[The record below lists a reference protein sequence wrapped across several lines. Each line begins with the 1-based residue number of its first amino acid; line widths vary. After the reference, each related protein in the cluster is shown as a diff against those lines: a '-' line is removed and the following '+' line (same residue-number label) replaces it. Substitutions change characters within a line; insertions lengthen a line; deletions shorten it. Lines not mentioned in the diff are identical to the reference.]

1 MKVALLDHNQIMT
14 DVAPHLDITSDL
26 QEADTL
32 LYWQDIYG
40 TMNIDIRNANED
52 GKKTFVFEHGINSY
66 RDYIPPYN
74 HELIA
79 NKILL
84 MGEVGK
90 EELIKHGIDPERLI
104 VVGSTLYD
112 RLSTKQ
118 KHEQKTILF
127 APIHWNGDIE
137 ENKEVA
143 EKLREIADKHG
154 FKVITKVMED
164 HNKEWYDNPIYSD
177 RNYPDH
183 LKTCGDALSQADVVV
198 GYKEGTFESFAY
210 SMDIPLV
217 IVDHWKPKE
226 LLGVSYDKIC
236 GNLSH
241 ACVKADLDDLE
252 KAIVHEIEYPH
263 TLKDY
268 RWKWLEKHAGFGLE
282 GTALER
288 ILNAIK

>member
-14 DVAPHLDITSDL
+14 DVAPHLDITSNL

-32 LYWQDIYG
+32 IYWQDIYG
-40 TMNIDIRNANED
+40 SMNIDIKNANEE
-52 GKKTFVFEHGINSY
+52 GKKTFVFEHGVNSY

-90 EELIKHGIDPERLI
+90 EALMKVGIAEDRLI

-112 RLSTKQ
+112 RLPEKVE
-118 KHEQKTILF
+118 HEQKTILF

-137 ENKEVA
+137 ENKDIA
-143 EKLREIADKHG
+143 EKLRDIANKYG
-154 FKVITKVMED
+154 FKVITKIMED
-164 HNKEWYDNPIYSD
+164 HNKEWYDNPIFSD

-183 LKTCGDALSQADVVV
+183 LKACGDALSQADVLIS
-198 GYKEGTFESFAY
+198 YKEGTFESFAY
-210 SMDIPLV
+210 SMDIPF
-217 IVDHWKPKE
+217 IAVDHWKTKE
-226 LLGVSYDKIC
+226 LLGVSYDSLC
-236 GNLSH
+236 DNLSP
-241 ACVKADLDDLE
+241 ACIKSGLDDLE
-252 KAIVHEIEYPH
+252 RAILGEFENPLR
-263 TLKDY
+263 LKDY
-268 RWKWLEKHAGFGLE
+268 RKQWLDKHAGFNLE

>member
-14 DVAPHLDITSDL
+14 DVAPHLDTTIL
-26 QEADTL
+26 LNEADVL

-40 TMNIDIRNANED
+40 SMNTDIKNANEE

-66 RDYIPPYN
+66 RDYTPPYN

-90 EELIKHGIDPERLI
+90 GELIKTGIDESRLV

-112 RLSTKQ
+112 RLPERVEHNK
-118 KHEQKTILF
+118 KTILF
-127 APIHWNGDIE
+127 APIHWNGDID
-137 ENKEVA
+137 ENKDIA
-143 EKLREIADKHG
+143 EKLRGIAAKHG
-154 FKVITKVMED
+154 FRVITKVMED
-164 HNKEWYDNPIYSD
+164 HNKEWYDNPIFSD

-183 LKTCGDALSQADVVV
+183 LKACGDALSQADVVI
-198 GYKEGTFESFAY
+198 GYKEGTFESFGYA
-210 SMDIPLV
+210 MDIPLV
-217 IVDHWKPKE
+217 VVDHWIPKE
-226 LLGVSYDKIC
+226 LIGVHYETLYD
-236 GNLSH
+236 NLSP
-241 ACVKADLDDLE
+241 ACIKSGLDDLE
-252 KAIVHEIEYPH
+252 KTILREIDNP
-263 TLKDY
+263 LRLSDY
-268 RWKWLEKHAGFGLE
+268 RRQWLNTHAGFNLK

>member
-40 TMNIDIRNANED
+40 TMNIDIRNANEE

-79 NKILL
+79 KKILL
-84 MGEVGK
+84 MGQVSK
-90 EELIKHGIDPERLI
+90 DELIKNGIAEDRLV

-112 RLSTKQ
+112 RLPAKQ

-143 EKLREIADKHG
+143 EKLRGIANRHG

-164 HNKEWYDNPIYSD
+164 HNKDWYDNPIYSD

-183 LKTCGDALSQADVVV
+183 LKACGDALSQADVVV

-217 IVDHWKPKE
+217 VVDHWKIKE
-226 LLGVSYDKIC
+226 LLGVSYETLCD
-236 GNLSH
+236 NLSP
-241 ACVKADLDDLE
+241 ACVKSGLDDLE
-252 KAIVHEIEYPH
+252 KTILRELENPSR
-263 TLKDY
+263 LKNY
-268 RWKWLEKHAGFGLE
+268 RKQWLDKHAGFNLE

-288 ILNAIK
+288 VLNAIK